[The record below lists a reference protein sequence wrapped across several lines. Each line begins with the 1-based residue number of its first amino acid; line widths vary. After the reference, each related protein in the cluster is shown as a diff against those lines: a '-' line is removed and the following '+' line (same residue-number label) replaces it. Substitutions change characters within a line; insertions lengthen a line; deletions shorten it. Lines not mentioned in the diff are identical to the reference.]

1 MINMGFL
8 VGTRVGFF
16 NAPIPFPPPH
26 AELNFLFQ
34 HVWDGL
40 PGSREGRRVT
50 KAAGFCW
57 DNSEPNKARLFADIS
72 DIISQRPSYPQHPAP
87 FLLTKTASFES
98 IWIQKKWTWYPRRE
112 TNFLLD
118 DENLYYKN
126 RERPIK
132 RMAKAK
138 DFQSRYITTWIFF
151 RVTQAQLDKL
161 YLERSDSLTGPR

>member
-8 VGTRVGFF
+8 VGTRVGFL

-50 KAAGFCW
+50 KAGGFCW

-98 IWIQKKWTWYPRRE
+98 IWIQKKWTWYPGTRRE

-118 DENLYYKN
+118 DENLYYKKN
-126 RERPIK
+126 VKYRRPIK
-132 RMAKAK
+132 NGQGQGLPGSIYNDM
-138 DFQSRYITTWIFF
+138 DFFQSHPSSIR
-151 RVTQAQLDKL
+151 
-161 YLERSDSLTGPR
+161 